1 MANFFS
7 GFSFLNNYWQFF
19 VMGVEVTIELAIVS
33 IILGTA
39 LGIMLAM
46 AKRSKVWILSL
57 LSKAFIGFIR
67 DTPLLAQIYI
77 VYIALPEV
85 TGLSVPDF
93 VTGAVALTL
102 YSSAYIAEIIR
113 SGIQSLPAGQS
124 EAAASLGMTSR
135 QAMRDIILPQ
145 AFKNILPALG
155 NQFIG
160 NVKDSSLVSVLG
172 ITDLM
177 YQAQTV
183 RGSTALGLQPILV
196 ASGLYLIMTWLLNR
210 VLSYVERRMSV
221 SDNR

>member
-7 GFSFLNNYWQFF
+7 GFSFLKNYWQFF
-19 VMGVEVTIELAIVS
+19 VTGVEVTIELAIVS
-33 IILGTA
+33 IILGTV

-77 VYIALPEV
+77 VYIALPAV

-145 AFKNILPALG
+145 AFKNIFPALG

-210 VLSYVERRMSV
+210 VLSYGERRMSV

>member
-7 GFSFLNNYWQFF
+7 GFSFLKNYWQFF
-19 VMGVEVTIELAIVS
+19 VTGIEVTIELAIVS
-33 IILGTA
+33 IILGTL

-46 AKRSKVWILSL
+46 AKRSKVWILRL

-77 VYIALPEV
+77 VYIALPAV

-145 AFKNILPALG
+145 AFKNIFPALG

-210 VLSYVERRMSV
+210 VLSYGERRMSV

>member
-7 GFSFLNNYWQFF
+7 GFSFLKNYWQFF

-33 IILGTA
+33 IILGTV

-77 VYIALPEV
+77 VYIALPAV

-196 ASGLYLIMTWLLNR
+196 ASGLYLIMTWLLYR
-210 VLSYVERRMSV
+210 VLSYGERRMSV

>member
-7 GFSFLNNYWQFF
+7 GFAFLKNYWQFF

-33 IILGTA
+33 IILGTV

-77 VYIALPEV
+77 VYIALPAV

-210 VLSYVERRMSV
+210 VLSYGERRMSV

>member
-7 GFSFLNNYWQFF
+7 GFSFLKNYWQFF

-33 IILGTA
+33 IILGTV

-77 VYIALPEV
+77 VYIALPAV

-210 VLSYVERRMSV
+210 VLSYGDRRMSV

>member
-7 GFSFLNNYWQFF
+7 GFSFLKNYWQFF
-19 VMGVEVTIELAIVS
+19 VTGVEVTIELAIVS
-33 IILGTA
+33 IILGTV

-77 VYIALPEV
+77 VYITLPAV

-210 VLSYVERRMSV
+210 VLSYGERRMSV

>member
-7 GFSFLNNYWQFF
+7 GFSFLKNYWQFF
-19 VMGVEVTIELAIVS
+19 VTGVEVTIELAIVS
-33 IILGTA
+33 IILGTV

-77 VYIALPEV
+77 VYIALPAV

-210 VLSYVERRMSV
+210 VLSYGERRMSV

>member
-7 GFSFLNNYWQFF
+7 GFSFLKNYWQFF

-33 IILGTA
+33 IILGTV

-77 VYIALPEV
+77 VYIALPAV
-85 TGLSVPDF
+85 TGLRVPDF

-210 VLSYVERRMSV
+210 VLSYGERRMSV

>member
-1 MANFFS
+1 MANLFS
-7 GFSFLNNYWQFF
+7 GFSFLKNYWQFF
-19 VMGVEVTIELAIVS
+19 VTGVEVTIELAIVS
-33 IILGTA
+33 IILGTV

-77 VYIALPEV
+77 VYIALPAV

-210 VLSYVERRMSV
+210 VLSYGERRMSV

>member
-7 GFSFLNNYWQFF
+7 GFSFLKNYWQFF
-19 VMGVEVTIELAIVS
+19 VTGVEVTIELAIVS
-33 IILGTA
+33 IILGTV

-77 VYIALPEV
+77 VYIALPAV

-210 VLSYVERRMSV
+210 VLSYGERRMSI

>member
-7 GFSFLNNYWQFF
+7 SFSFLKNYWQFF
-19 VMGVEVTIELAIVS
+19 VTGVEVTIELAIVS
-33 IILGTA
+33 IILGTV

-67 DTPLLAQIYI
+67 DTPFLAQIYI
-77 VYIALPEV
+77 VYIALPAV

>member
-7 GFSFLNNYWQFF
+7 GFSFLKNYWQFF
-19 VMGVEVTIELAIVS
+19 VTGVEVTIELAIVS
-33 IILGTA
+33 IILGTV

-77 VYIALPEV
+77 VYIALPAV

-145 AFKNILPALG
+145 AFKNILPALS

-210 VLSYVERRMSV
+210 VLSYGERRMSI

>member
-7 GFSFLNNYWQFF
+7 SFSFLKNYWQFF
-19 VMGVEVTIELAIVS
+19 VTGVGVTIELAIVS
-33 IILGTA
+33 IILGTV

-46 AKRSKVWILSL
+46 AKRSKVWILNL

-77 VYIALPEV
+77 VYIALPAV

-113 SGIQSLPAGQS
+113 GGIQSLPAGQS

-135 QAMRDIILPQ
+135 QVMRDIILPQ

-210 VLSYVERRMSV
+210 VLSYGERRMSV

>member
-1 MANFFS
+1 
-7 GFSFLNNYWQFF
+7 
-19 VMGVEVTIELAIVS
+19 MGVEVTIELAIVS

>member
-7 GFSFLNNYWQFF
+7 GFSFFKNYWQFF
-19 VMGVEVTIELAIVS
+19 VTGVEVTIELAIVS
-33 IILGTA
+33 IILGTV

-77 VYIALPEV
+77 VYIALPAV

-124 EAAASLGMTSR
+124 EAATSLGMTSR

-145 AFKNILPALG
+145 AFKNIFPALG

-210 VLSYVERRMSV
+210 VLSYGERRMSV

>member
-1 MANFFS
+1 MT
-7 GFSFLNNYWQFF
+7 
-19 VMGVEVTIELAIVS
+19 GVEVTIELAIVS
-33 IILGTA
+33 IILGTV

-77 VYIALPEV
+77 VYIALPAV

-113 SGIQSLPAGQS
+113 GGIQSLPAGQS

-135 QAMRDIILPQ
+135 QVMRDIILPQ

-210 VLSYVERRMSV
+210 VLSYGERRMSV